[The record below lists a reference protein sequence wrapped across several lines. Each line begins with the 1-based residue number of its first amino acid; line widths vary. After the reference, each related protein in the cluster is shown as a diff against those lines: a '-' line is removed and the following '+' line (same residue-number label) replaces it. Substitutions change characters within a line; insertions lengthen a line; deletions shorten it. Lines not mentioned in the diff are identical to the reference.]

1 MIIKGRTVLFLLG
14 WVALLSA
21 PATAG
26 GADEPPADLPGT
38 IHVASYA
45 ATAFSYHDTGSL
57 LWLTGPDGILRLE
70 VRRGSAG
77 ADLLTPMLQQHGQGW
92 TAILSGRGNDTFN
105 AWGEEWHRPAPG
117 VARAAQLVTTALL
130 VGPPLAAQ
138 MVGPWRAGK
147 AGSGAR
153 VHRIPTLSGAETAAA
168 EDAEFGGNS
177 DFHDRMA
184 TLGLGRGGADELLV
198 LAWRQ
203 PSDRSQARL
212 QARATRRPGHL
223 ELALT
228 ASRAVQYAMPEAFV
242 PLWPLAQLVTV
253 AP

>member
-1 MIIKGRTVLFLLG
+1 MNVKRRTMLILLG
-14 WVALLSA
+14 WVALLEAPTSA
-21 PATAG
+21 IE
-26 GADEPPADLPGT
+26 ADEPPADLPGT

-77 ADLLTPMLQQHGQGW
+77 DDLLTPMLQQHGQGW
-92 TAILSGRGNDTFN
+92 TAILSGQGDDTLN
-105 AWGEEWHRPAPG
+105 AWGEEWRRPAPG

-130 VGPPLAAQ
+130 VGPPSADRI
-138 MVGPWRAGK
+138 VGPWRAGK
-147 AGSGAR
+147 AALGAR
-153 VHRIPTLSGAETAAA
+153 VHRIPTLGDGETAAT
-168 EDAEFGGNS
+168 EDAEIGGDS

-184 TLGLGRGGADELLV
+184 TRGLGRGGEDELLV
-198 LAWRQ
+198 LAWLQ
-203 PSDRSQARL
+203 PSDRANARL
-212 QARATRRPGHL
+212 QVRATRRPGHL

-228 ASRAVQYAMPEAFV
+228 ASRAIQYAMPEAFV

>member
-1 MIIKGRTVLFLLG
+1 MCETNNGLEIPYIRVDLHLNIYGELG
-14 WVALLSA
+14 
-21 PATAG
+21 
-26 GADEPPADLPGT
+26 
-38 IHVASYA
+38 
-45 ATAFSYHDTGSL
+45 
-57 LWLTGPDGILRLE
+57 
-70 VRRGSAG
+70 
-77 ADLLTPMLQQHGQGW
+77 
-92 TAILSGRGNDTFN
+92 N
-105 AWGEEWHRPAPG
+105 PAPTTSKLIEGG
-117 VARAAQLVTTALL
+117 V
-130 VGPPLAAQ
+130 
-138 MVGPWRAGK
+138 
-147 AGSGAR
+147 SGIIVYCEDYGTYHAYDR
-153 VHRIPTLSGAETAAA
+153 TCTQWPDHTKQVA